1 MDIDWVSGAAP
12 ESDWRDGIRIRDD
25 VVVFRLFGGGIEF
38 DPGLG
43 KGPIDRS
50 DNWSMEGGWFCNIMY
65 SMGVCIQILRV

>member
-1 MDIDWVSGAAP
+1 LDIDWVSGAAP
-12 ESDWRDGIRIRDD
+12 ESDWRDGIRIRDG

-43 KGPIDRS
+43 KGPIERS

-65 SMGVCIQILRV
+65 SMGVCVQILRL